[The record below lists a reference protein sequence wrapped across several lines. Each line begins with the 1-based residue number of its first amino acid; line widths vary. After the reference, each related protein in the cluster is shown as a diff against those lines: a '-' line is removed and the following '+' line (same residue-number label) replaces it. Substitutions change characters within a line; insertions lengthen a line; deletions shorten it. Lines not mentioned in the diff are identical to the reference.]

1 MNIVESIKEYIG
13 TCPYLANINDGININ
28 YLGENTVSYMIE
40 ELPREQILKKYIDG
54 TSLRQYCFMFV
65 SRDVCGQDV
74 VQNIANSKFY
84 ENFAKWLELQ
94 SELNNLPVLDSGR
107 VAQRIEALTS
117 GYVFEKNLDKAQYK
131 IECRLVYYQEG
142 GKNNE

>member
-1 MNIVESIKEYIG
+1 MNIVESIKEYLG
-13 TCPYLANINDGININ
+13 TCPYLANINDCININ

-40 ELPREQILKKYIDG
+40 ELPRERILKKYIDG

-65 SRDVCGQDV
+65 SREVYGQDV

-107 VAQRIEALTS
+107 VAQIGRAH
-117 GYVFEKNLDKAQYK
+117 V
-131 IECRLVYYQEG
+131 
-142 GKNNE
+142 

>member
-13 TCPYLANINDGININ
+13 TCPHLANINGGINVN

-54 TSLRQYCFMFV
+54 SSLRQYCFMFV
-65 SRDVCGQDV
+65 SREVYGQDI
-74 VQNIANSKFY
+74 VQNIANSEFY

-94 SELNNLPVLDSGR
+94 SELNKLPVLDSDK
-107 VAQRIEALTS
+107 VAQKIEVLTS

-131 IECRLVYYQEG
+131 IECRVVYYQEG